1 MKSLVLSL
9 WLSCLVPG
17 CISVVQP
24 GQGAMFYRPRRTPAL
39 GQQVLQPGRYRTW
52 GRARLIV
59 YDVTS
64 QNKDEVVHVLT
75 ADNLHVPVTV
85 TVTYHARK
93 GELYKLHT
101 EIGPDY
107 YDKILG
113 PAFITLV
120 RAEFSRHQH
129 NNLAKESPVI
139 ERTVHEK
146 LDAIATKHALDV
158 DQVAIRHID
167 YDDTVTASISRKIA
181 TRQQAEQK
189 AYEVQIAERDADI
202 ARTAAQGRADAT
214 RIQGEGDAAAI
225 IARGTAQAAAQEKIG
240 KTLTPAYLQYKEF
253 DNHAASYFFIPT
265 GKDNLPLILN
275 TDKPPL
281 LQAR

>member
-1 MKSLVLSL
+1 MRLLVVLL
-9 WLSCLVPG
+9 GLSCFSG
-17 CISVVQP
+17 CVWVVQP
-24 GQGAMFYRPRRTPAL
+24 GQAAMLYRPRRSPAL
-39 GQQVLQPGRYRTW
+39 QSEVLQPGRYRTW

-64 QNKDEVVHVLT
+64 QNRDEVVHVLT

-85 TVTYHARK
+85 TVTFHARRN
-93 GELYKLHT
+93 ELYKLHT

-107 YDKILG
+107 YNKILG

-139 ERTVHEK
+139 EKTVRDK
-146 LDAIATKHALDV
+146 LGEIASKHALDV

-189 AYEVQIAERDADI
+189 IYEVQIAERDADI

-214 RIQGEGDAAAI
+214 KIQGQGEAAAI
-225 IARGTAQAAAQEKIG
+225 IARGTAQAEAQEKIG
-240 KTLTPAYLQYKEF
+240 KTLTPSYLQYKAF
-253 DNHAASYFFIPT
+253 DNHATSYFFVPT
-265 GKDNLPLILN
+265 GKDNLPLIVN
-275 TDKPPL
+275 PP
-281 LQAR
+281 APR

>member
-1 MKSLVLSL
+1 MRLLVLLLALACS
-9 WLSCLVPG
+9 SG

-24 GQGAMFYRPRRTPAL
+24 GQGAMFYRPRRSPAL
-39 GQQVLQPGRYRTW
+39 EKEVLQPGRYRTW
-52 GRARLIV
+52 GRARLVV

-85 TVTYHARK
+85 TVTYHPRK
-93 GELYKLHT
+93 SELFKLHT
-101 EIGPDY
+101 EIGSDY
-107 YDKILG
+107 YNKILG

-129 NNLAKESPVI
+129 NNLANESPVI
-139 ERTVHEK
+139 EKTVHDK
-146 LDAIATKHALDV
+146 LDEIAKKHALDV

-189 AYEVQIAERDADI
+189 TYEVQIAERDADI
-202 ARTAAQGRADAT
+202 ARTAAQGRADST
-214 RIQGEGDAAAI
+214 KIQGQGEAAAI
-225 IARGTAQAAAQEKIG
+225 IARGNAQAEVQEKIG
-240 KTLTPAYLQYKEF
+240 KTLTTSYLQYKAF
-253 DNHAASYFFIPT
+253 DNHAASYFFVPT
-265 GKDNLPLILN
+265 GKDSLPVIVN
-275 TDKPPL
+275 PPA
-281 LQAR
+281 QR

>member
-1 MKSLVLSL
+1 MY
-9 WLSCLVPG
+9 
-17 CISVVQP
+17 
-24 GQGAMFYRPRRTPAL
+24 YRPRRSPAL
-39 GQQVLQPGRYRTW
+39 TRQVLQPGRYRTW
-52 GRARLIV
+52 GRARLVI

-85 TVTYHARK
+85 TVTFHPRRSK
-93 GELYKLHT
+93 LYQLHT

-139 ERTVHEK
+139 EKTVHDK
-146 LDAIATKHALDV
+146 LDAIAKANALDI

-214 RIQGEGDAAAI
+214 RIQGQGDAAAI
-225 IARGTAQAAAQEKIG
+225 IARGVAQAEAQDKIG
-240 KTLTPAYLQYKEF
+240 KTLTPAYLQYKAF
-253 DNHAASYFFIPT
+253 DNHGANYFFVPT

-275 TDKPPL
+275 VDKAPPL